1 MFVASLILFA
11 LVLLLLAVAAVRGLN
26 RIDEILFIDPG
37 DSTASSVP
45 E

>member
-11 LVLLLLAVAAVRGLN
+11 LVLIVLAAAAVRGLG
-26 RIDEILFIDPG
+26 RIDEILVIDAG
-37 DSTASSVP
+37 DGAVSSTR